1 MRANAVHR
9 MAPQTITPAIK
20 SGAIVMPLT
29 ALAPAPIGAVMH
41 PHVYRIA
48 LGCWVV
54 FLSIFWMTFWFS
66 ANALFM
72 VVVGTFYAT
81 VFFGVP
87 YMMLRQMPGGL
98 EKRGS
103 LVTFLDLPFA
113 TNSGTI
119 HGYEALLQVILVPV
133 CLILGGTVIGFII
146 HWAKALP

>member
-1 MRANAVHR
+1 
-9 MAPQTITPAIK
+9 
-20 SGAIVMPLT
+20 
-29 ALAPAPIGAVMH
+29 
-41 PHVYRIA
+41 
-48 LGCWVV
+48 VV